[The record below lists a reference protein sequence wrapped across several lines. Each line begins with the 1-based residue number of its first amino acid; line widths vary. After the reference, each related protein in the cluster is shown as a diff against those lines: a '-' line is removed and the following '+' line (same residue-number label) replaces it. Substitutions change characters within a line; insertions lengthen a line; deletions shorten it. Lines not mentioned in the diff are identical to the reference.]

1 MMERV
6 ELEQEEKERIK
17 IVIGGDFNA
26 RTGEKCGICDEEG
39 EGN

>member
-17 IVIGGDFNA
+17 ILIGGDFNA
-26 RTGEKCGICDEEG
+26 KTGEKREVCDGAG
-39 EGN
+39 EDS